1 MNGCLNMFELPQL
14 WEPAARGVI
23 LTVVALGWIVAL
35 VRIVG
40 LRSFSKMTSFDFVAT
55 VAAGSL
61 LAAAATSDGWAAYMQ
76 ALVALG
82 ALFGAQ
88 YLIARLRKSSA
99 TVEHA
104 IQNEPLL
111 LMRDGVMIEAA
122 LAKSRVA
129 RSDVI
134 AKLREAN
141 ALDLSKVRAVVLE
154 TTGDI
159 SVLHGD
165 AIDEEL
171 LIGVR
176 DAVA

>member
-1 MNGCLNMFELPQL
+1 MFDLPQY
-14 WEPAARGVI
+14 WEYVARGII
-23 LTVVALGWIVAL
+23 LTVIALAWIVAL
-35 VRIVG
+35 VRLVG
-40 LRSFSKMTSFDFVAT
+40 LRAFSKMTSFDFVAT

-61 LAAAATSDGWAAYMQ
+61 LATAATSDSWSAYVQ

-88 YLIARLRKSSA
+88 YMIARLRKSS
-99 TVEHA
+99 ENFEQA

-111 LMRDGVMIEAA
+111 LMRDGVMIDAA
-122 LAKSRVA
+122 LAQSRVA

-141 ALDLSKVRAVVLE
+141 ALDLAQVRAVVLE

-165 AIDEEL
+165 TLDARL
-171 LIGVR
+171 LDGVR
-176 DAVA
+176 SAQP

>member
-1 MNGCLNMFELPQL
+1 MFDLPEF
-14 WEPAARGVI
+14 WDPIARGVI
-23 LTVVALGWIVAL
+23 LTVIALGWILVL
-35 VRIVG
+35 VRLVG

-61 LAAAATSDGWAAYMQ
+61 LATAATADSWSAYAQ

-88 YLIARLRKSSA
+88 YLIARLRKASESFE
-99 TVEHA
+99 TA

-122 LAKSRVA
+122 MAESRVA

-141 ALDLSKVRAVVLE
+141 ALDFAQVRAVVLE

-165 AIDEEL
+165 TIDERL
-171 LIGVR
+171 LDGVR
-176 DAVA
+176 ETET

>member
-1 MNGCLNMFELPQL
+1 MFDLPEL
-14 WEPAARGVI
+14 WEPAARGIV

-61 LAAAATSDGWAAYMQ
+61 LATAATSDSWSAYVQ

-82 ALFGAQ
+82 ALFAAQ
-88 YLIARLRKSSA
+88 YGIARLRKSSNA
-99 TVEHA
+99 FSRA

-111 LMRDGVMIEAA
+111 LMRDGVMIDAA
-122 LAKSRVA
+122 LVQSRVA

-141 ALDLSKVRAVVLE
+141 ALDLSQVRAVVLE

-159 SVLHGD
+159 SVLHGE
-165 AIDEEL
+165 AIDETL
-171 LIGVR
+171 LADVR
-176 DAVA
+176 STET

>member
-1 MNGCLNMFELPQL
+1 MFGLPDI
-14 WEPAARGVI
+14 WEPVVRGIV
-23 LTVVALGWIVAL
+23 LTIVALAWIVAL
-35 VRIVG
+35 VRIIG

-61 LAAAATSDGWAAYMQ
+61 LATSATSDSWTAYLQ
-76 ALVALG
+76 GLVALG
-82 ALFGAQ
+82 ALFAAQ
-88 YLIARLRKSSA
+88 YVIARLRKASA
-99 TVEHA
+99 GFDDA
-104 IQNEPLL
+104 IENEPLL

-165 AIDEEL
+165 HIDPAL
-171 LIGVR
+171 LKGVR
-176 DAVA
+176 GTKA

>member
-1 MNGCLNMFELPQL
+1 MFDLPEF
-14 WEPAARGVI
+14 WDPVARGII
-23 LTVVALGWIVAL
+23 LTVIALAWIVVL
-35 VRIVG
+35 VRLVG

-61 LAAAATSDGWAAYMQ
+61 LATAATSGSWSAYVQ

-82 ALFGAQ
+82 ALFAAQ
-88 YLIARLRKSSA
+88 YILAGLRKTSDRIEA
-99 TVEHA
+99 A

-122 LAKSRVA
+122 LAESRVA

-141 ALDLSKVRAVVLE
+141 ALDLAKVRAVVLE

-165 AIDEEL
+165 TLDAKL
-171 LIGVR
+171 LDGVR
-176 DAVA
+176 SAQP

>member
-1 MNGCLNMFELPQL
+1 MFDLPEI
-14 WEPAARGVI
+14 WEPVARGAI
-23 LTVVALGWIVAL
+23 LTIVTLVWIVAL

-40 LRSFSKMTSFDFVAT
+40 LRAFSKMTSFDFVAT

-61 LAAAATSDGWAAYMQ
+61 LATAATSDGWSAYFQ

-82 ALFGAQ
+82 ALFAVQ
-88 YLIARLRKSSA
+88 YVIARLRKASDGFE
-99 TVEHA
+99 TA

-111 LMRDGVMIEAA
+111 LMRDGVMIESA

-141 ALDLSKVRAVVLE
+141 ALELTKVRAVVLE

-165 AIDEEL
+165 HVDPVL
-171 LIGVR
+171 LEGVR
-176 DAVA
+176 GTDA

>member
-1 MNGCLNMFELPQL
+1 MFDVPELWDPV
-14 WEPAARGVI
+14 ARGVV
-23 LTVVALGWIVAL
+23 LTVVALGWIIVL
-35 VRIVG
+35 VRLVG

-61 LAAAATSDGWAAYMQ
+61 LATAATSDGWVAYMQ

-88 YLIARLRKSSA
+88 YLVARARKSFDS
-99 TVEHA
+99 VDRI

-122 LAKSRVA
+122 LVESRVA

-141 ALDLSKVRAVVLE
+141 ALDFAQVRAVVLE

-165 AIDEEL
+165 GIDERL
-171 LIGVR
+171 LDGVR
-176 DAVA
+176 ATRR